1 MRISD
6 WSSDVCSSDL
16 IDIDHGLRH
25 APDAKL
31 VVVTPGQQAPLGPT
45 LSLERRLR
53 LLDWAAGSGVRGI
66 EADSL
71 SEQTDRQSVGAGK
84 SLAVR
89 VDLGGSRLIK
99 KPKTHTKQLSLK
111 HHQKTNQK
119 Y

>member
-53 LLDWAAGSGVRGI
+53 LLDWAAASGVRVI
-66 EADSL
+66 EDDYL
-71 SEQTDRQSVGAGK
+71 SELQLAGRAAPAPAHLDPAGRVIHLRPFHQTHS
-84 SLAVR
+84 
-89 VDLGGSRLIK
+89 
-99 KPKTHTKQLSLK
+99 PTHPPRFT
-111 HHQKTNQK
+111 TPPN
-119 Y
+119 